1 MNYVLTLAIGPVQ
14 GFIVSARRSRD
25 LWAGSWLLSE
35 IAKSA
40 AQKLQE
46 NGAKMIFPYAKNGM
60 PENVGNKIQV
70 VLENCSVDELSS
82 VVQQAKEAANKRFL
96 DEANGVLKKLGSQK
110 NSLRLDIWNLQ
121 KTDYVEV
128 QVAWTGFEASEENTY
143 LIASQTAAELLAAR
157 KATRDFAALQSN
169 DNIQNG
175 LPKSSLDGARETVLL
190 ENSSEALRKKLGLNQ
205 SEQLDCAGVVKRLC
219 GKPEQFTPITRVAMD
234 SWLEKNW
241 KKKGFQTAL
250 KHVDNIY
257 QKLVLLGF
265 ASEAHGNENIPT
277 EPKI

>member
-175 LPKSSLDGARETVLL
+175 LPKSVLL

-241 KKKGFQTAL
+241 KKKGFQTVL